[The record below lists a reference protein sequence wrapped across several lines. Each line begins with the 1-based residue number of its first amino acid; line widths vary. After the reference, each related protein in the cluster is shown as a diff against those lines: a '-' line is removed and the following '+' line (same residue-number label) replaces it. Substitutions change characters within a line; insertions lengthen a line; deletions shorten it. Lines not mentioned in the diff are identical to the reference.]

1 MRGGDRTHRTSRN
14 DGGGRRVDTLCSLWS
29 TPPLTTLQKFDTE
42 TTHGD
47 APTFTNAEINMIRT
61 FLKRSLAAS
70 AVVAGGGTAY
80 ALSDKR
86 TRRSL
91 SFWTKIGP
99 IVGSYVSTGVSFK
112 YLRAKER
119 EENKAKWKA
128 DRSAAFSKL
137 HEDNAPKVLQAI
149 IQLRG
154 IVSSRDVL
162 LCCSLV
168 RSPYRHALAIDSS
181 LKLGNTSR
189 YDQSSRL
196 RPTVANSRLFRL
208 LRRLRAKMS

>member
-1 MRGGDRTHRTSRN
+1 
-14 DGGGRRVDTLCSLWS
+14 
-29 TPPLTTLQKFDTE
+29 
-42 TTHGD
+42 
-47 APTFTNAEINMIRT
+47 MIRT

-80 ALSDKR
+80 VLSDKR
-86 TRRSL
+86 ARRSL

-128 DRSAAFSKL
+128 DRSAAFGKL
-137 HEDNAPKVLQAI
+137 HEENAPKVLQAI

-154 IVSSRDVL
+154 IVSQEMYFVAA
-162 LCCSLV
+162 
-168 RSPYRHALAIDSS
+168 RSFVPLIDTPSP
-181 LKLGNTSR
+181 
-189 YDQSSRL
+189 
-196 RPTVANSRLFRL
+196 PTVHQSWAIPLGATRAHASGLPSRI
-208 LRRLRAKMS
+208 